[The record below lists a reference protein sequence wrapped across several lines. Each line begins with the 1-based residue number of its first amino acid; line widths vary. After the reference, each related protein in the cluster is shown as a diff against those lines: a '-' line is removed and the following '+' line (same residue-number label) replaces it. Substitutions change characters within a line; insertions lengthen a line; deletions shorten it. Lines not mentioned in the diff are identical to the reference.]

1 MLFFVVFST
10 VLLIVYSY
18 VGCRL
23 IWPLDISSYYKTLF
37 FVLLV
42 TLYCLPM
49 ITFAFYFNK
58 VENNFTR
65 IIAWLGYT
73 GLGTVTL
80 LFFLQIC
87 VDLLLLLK
95 TLVAHKNHFDPQRRA
110 FIGLSLK
117 GIVGGLGA
125 IGTVWGLYNAVKTPI
140 IKKVKIPIPNLPQSL
155 REIRMAQITDLHVS
169 TMITE
174 KFVKRVTKKIL
185 DLNPD
190 ILFFTGDAADGSV
203 KSYGKHMSSLAE
215 IKPKYGK
222 YFVTGNHEY
231 YSDMNGWLRLIENL
245 GFKILI
251 NESQIINVQGSTIMI
266 TGIPDRGGK
275 HFSSFHKTDME
286 KAVGGMPATNLKIL
300 LAHQPKDVEH
310 AVKYNFHLLLSGHTH
325 GGQYFPFSL
334 LVQMAHPFL
343 KGLHKRE
350 NTWVYI
356 NQGTGYWGP
365 PMRIGTEPEITEI
378 TFTS

>member
-1 MLFFVVFST
+1 MGWRFLWPIEIPYFYKII
-10 VLLIVYSY
+10 LLIVF
-18 VGCRL
+18 L
-23 IWPLDISSYYKTLF
+23 LF
-37 FVLLV
+37 YF
-42 TLYCLPM
+42 LPI
-49 ITFAFYFNK
+49 ITFVFYVNK
-58 VENNFTR
+58 IENNVTR
-65 IIAWLGYT
+65 IIAWFGYT
-73 GLGTVTL
+73 GLGTVSL
-80 LFFLQIC
+80 LFFIQIS
-87 VDLLLLLK
+87 VDLLSIIK
-95 TLVAHKNHFDPQRRA
+95 SIFIKKNHFNPHRRA
-110 FIGLSLK
+110 FIRLSIK

-140 IKKVKIPIPNLPQSL
+140 IKKVQIPIQNLPKEL
-155 REIRMAQITDLHVS
+155 KNIRMAQITDLHVS
-169 TMITE
+169 TMITDKYVE
-174 KFVKRVTKKIL
+174 KISQTL
-185 DLNPD
+185 YNMNPD

-203 KSYGKHMSSLAE
+203 ESLGSHMETLRE

-251 NESQIINVQGSTIMI
+251 NESQIININNSTVMI

-275 HFSSFHKTDME
+275 YFSSSHKTDME
-286 KAVGGMPATNLKIL
+286 KAVGGMPECDVKIL
-300 LAHQPKDVEH
+300 LAHQPKDFEH
-310 AVKYNFHLLLSGHTH
+310 AVKYNFDIQLSGHTH

-334 LVQMAHPFL
+334 LVQIAHPFL

-365 PMRIGTEPEITEI
+365 PLRIGTEPEITEI
-378 TFTS
+378 TLRA

>member
-1 MLFFVVFST
+1 MIFFVTFST

-23 IWPLDISSYYKTLF
+23 LWTLDISSYYKTLL

-42 TLYCLPM
+42 ILYCLLI

-58 VENNFTR
+58 IENNFTR

-80 LFFLQIC
+80 LFFLQIG
-87 VDLLLLLK
+87 VDLLLSLK
-95 TLVAHKNHFDPQRRA
+95 TLIVRKNHFDPQRRA

-117 GIVGGLGA
+117 GIVGSLGA
-125 IGTVWGLYNAVKTPI
+125 IGTAWGLYNAVKTPI
-140 IKKVKIPIPNLPQSL
+140 IKKVEIPITDLPKSL
-155 REIRMAQITDLHVS
+155 QGLRMAQISDLHVGS
-169 TMITE
+169 MIGKDFIAKVVE
-174 KFVKRVTKKIL
+174 KIDKI
-185 DLNPD
+185 NPD

-203 KSYGKHMSSLAE
+203 ASYGSHLEALGR
-215 IKPKYGK
+215 IKPRYGK
-222 YFVTGNHEY
+222 FFVTGNHEY

-251 NESQIINVQGSTIMI
+251 NESQNVIINGSTVMI

-275 HFSSFHKTDME
+275 YFSDFHKTDME
-286 KAVGGMPATNLKIL
+286 KAICGMPNPDLKIL
-300 LAHQPKDVEH
+300 LAHQPRDVEY
-310 AVKYNFHLLLSGHTH
+310 AVKYNFHLQLSGHTH
-325 GGQYFPFSL
+325 GGQYFPFSV
-334 LVQMAHPFL
+334 LVKMAHPFL
-343 KGLHKRE
+343 KGLHKRK

-378 TFTS
+378 ILV

>member
-1 MLFFVVFST
+1 MLFFVIFST

-23 IWPLDISSYYKTLF
+23 LWPLDISSYYKTLLF
-37 FVLLV
+37 ALLV
-42 TLYCLPM
+42 ILYCLPI

-58 VENNFTR
+58 IENNFTR

-80 LFFLQIC
+80 LFFMQIS
-87 VDLLLLLK
+87 VDVFLLLK
-95 TLVAHKNHFDPQRRA
+95 TLIAKKSHFDPQRRA
-110 FIGLSLK
+110 FIGLSIK

-125 IGTVWGLYNAVKTPI
+125 IGTAWGLYNAVKTPV
-140 IKKVKIPIPNLPQSL
+140 IKKVEIPITDLPKSL
-155 REIRMAQITDLHVS
+155 QGLRMAQISDLHVGS
-169 TMITE
+169 MIGKDFISKVVE
-174 KFVKRVTKKIL
+174 KIDKI
-185 DLNPD
+185 NPD

-203 KSYGKHMSSLAE
+203 ESYGSHLESLGR

-222 YFVTGNHEY
+222 FFVTGNHEY
-231 YSDMNGWLRLIENL
+231 YSDMNGWLRTIENL

-251 NESQIINVQGSTIMI
+251 NESQNIIINGSTVMI
-266 TGIPDRGGK
+266 TGIPDRSGK
-275 HFSSFHKTDME
+275 YFSDFHKTDMK
-286 KAVGGMPATNLKIL
+286 KAIGGMPNSDLKIL

-310 AVKYNFHLLLSGHTH
+310 AVKYNFHLQLSGHTH
-325 GGQYFPFSL
+325 GGQFFPFSV

-350 NTWVYI
+350 NTWIYI

-378 TFTS
+378 ILV